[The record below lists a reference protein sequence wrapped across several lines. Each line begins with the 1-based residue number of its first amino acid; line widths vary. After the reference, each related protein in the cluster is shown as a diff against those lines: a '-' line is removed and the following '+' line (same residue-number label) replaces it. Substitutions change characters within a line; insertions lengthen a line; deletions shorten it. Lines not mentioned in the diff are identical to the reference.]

1 MIGDS
6 PVFIDPDANLTI
18 KGTVLRGTESLWDLV
33 TRKNVNT
40 QLIGKQKLKTHKKE
54 LILTNANLNRYK
66 AGDYINVTRGK
77 KFREV
82 IAPLFAKP
90 KGRCVESPLRRKW
103 KNINVDY

>member
-6 PVFIDPDANLTI
+6 PVFLDPDDNVTI
-18 KGTVLRGTESLWDLV
+18 KGTVFRGTEGLWVLL

-40 QLIGKQKLKTHKKE
+40 QLIGKEDLMTYKKI
-54 LILTNANLNRYK
+54 LILTNAHLTRYQI
-66 AGDYINVTRGK
+66 GDNINITRGK

-90 KGRCVESPLRRKW
+90 KGRGVESALRRKW
-103 KNINVDY
+103 KKH